1 MSMFD
6 RYPQPADYIPDNR
19 PKCCKP
25 FKLDIMAGE
34 TAEHSF
40 EIPFNVEESCSL
52 VAVIYKLGLTDV
64 LIKTSSELEIQETEQ
79 GNSIITCKLSEEET
93 SIFANTLLDARVQIK
108 FYMVNDTIA
117 YSEIYNVGLM
127 TALDKDRTEPEP
139 VPPQPQPGVLGGLGY
154 TED

>member
-1 MSMFD
+1 MFD

-40 EIPFNVEESCSL
+40 EIPFNVEDSCKL
-52 VAVIYKLGLTDV
+52 VEVIYKLGLTDV
-64 LIKTSSELEIQETEQ
+64 LIKSSSEIEIQETGH
-79 GNSIITCKLSEEET
+79 GNSLITVKLNEEET
-93 SIFANTLLDARVQIK
+93 SIFANTLLDAKVQIK

-117 YSEIYNVGLM
+117 YSEIYNVKLM
-127 TALDKDRTEPEP
+127 TALDKDRAEPIP
-139 VPPQPQPGVLGGLGY
+139 PQPGVLGGLGY